1 MTVADSYRGK
11 EDNAI
16 GDGDANKDTRSQTPE
31 HVWEPWCLTGLLCS
45 LLFTSQ
51 HISTPPLQGVSLRWV
66 PAWSFCLSG
75 STTAWYI
82 NSSSQ
87 NLPGTMSGAWSWG
100 RGQSWENCS
109 GFLKVSYLLMGSYTP
124 STPLP
129 LSILQE
135 DFPGTAMHR
144 QFIKGIHFL
153 NFHINPFPET
163 ICLRTCLECSTSPH
177 LLFKFFFSYF
187 IFTKAYITTIWSSH
201 ATFKCLTKRKRK
213 HISIQR
219 LVCDCLFFLL

>member
-1 MTVADSYRGK
+1 MIVAASYRGK

-16 GDGDANKDTRSQTPE
+16 GDGDVNKKDTCSQRAE
-31 HVWEPWCLTGLLCS
+31 HVWEPWCPTGLLCPS
-45 LLFTSQ
+45 LFNSQ

-100 RGQSWENCS
+100 RRQSWENCS
-109 GFLKVSYLLMGSYTP
+109 GFLKVSCLLMGS
-124 STPLP
+124 STPVSTGR
-129 LSILQE
+129 LSK
-135 DFPGTAMHR
+135 DYYAR
-144 QFIKGIHFL
+144 QFIKGILFL
-153 NFHINPFPET
+153 NSHINPFPET
-163 ICLRTCLECSTSPH
+163 ICLRTCLECSTLAH

-187 IFTKAYITTIWSSH
+187 IFTKAYITTIRSSH
-201 ATFKCLTKRKRK
+201 STFKYLPKRKGNIYPFK
-213 HISIQR
+213 D
-219 LVCDCLFFLL
+219 LYVTATTLLFINSLL